1 MKKKK
6 QIEEIV
12 VRGKGGEVHQTAG
25 ADVPVLTTQQ
35 GTPISDDQNSLKIGV
50 RGPTTL
56 EDFHLRE
63 KTSFTSIMNAFP
75 NV

>member
-35 GTPISDDQNSLKIGV
+35 GTPISDD
-50 RGPTTL
+50 
-56 EDFHLRE
+56 
-63 KTSFTSIMNAFP
+63 
-75 NV
+75 